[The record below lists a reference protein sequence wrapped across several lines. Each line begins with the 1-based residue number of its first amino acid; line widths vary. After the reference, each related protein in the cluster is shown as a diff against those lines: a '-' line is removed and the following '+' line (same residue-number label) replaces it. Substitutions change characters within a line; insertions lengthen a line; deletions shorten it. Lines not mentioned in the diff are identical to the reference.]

1 MRRSGRT
8 RLHRPAAA
16 SRARLRGEL
25 HVRRLQHPLPDLGGL
40 LLCLWCLSP
49 LSRLLGVAF
58 ENESLLTF
66 ADTLLKPFA
75 ILVVSEVFV
84 IGFGLLF
91 MLSPTRSIL
100 KVFRYTI
107 PVSLVG
113 LLAFAIALLIHS
125 GDTLHANFDNYVQDA
140 TGVPNATAAAEKSSG
155 FALAPFALGATLLAV
170 TWPCFSLP
178 YYLGSAYF
186 AGEVRNARRAQLLA
200 GPVTALVAVVG
211 SLILIW
217 LSLGRL
223 GGEFLG
229 AITSADPAALGFG
242 GSPTYME
249 VAAGSSG
256 STILG
261 ILILV
266 GFGSWLVPT
275 VPMSLLIM
283 SRCMFGW
290 SMDRIAPDA
299 LSKVSPRTG
308 APYVA
313 VGVVTLISA
322 VISYFWAYTDFFT
335 VVVGA
340 FAQIITLGIGC
351 LAVSLLPY
359 KRKDLYDTA
368 PIRGY
373 IGPIP
378 KLTLIGVL
386 GAIGAAL
393 IVINFARDESS
404 GVNPS
409 VAPTMFWISLAMFPF
424 RPPPLLRLGGHPSP
438 AGSGRETRDR
448 GDRTQ

>member
-1 MRRSGRT
+1 M
-8 RLHRPAAA
+8 
-16 SRARLRGEL
+16 
-25 HVRRLQHPLPDLGGL
+25 
-40 LLCLWCLSP
+40 
-49 LSRLLGVAF
+49 
-58 ENESLLTF
+58 
-66 ADTLLKPFA
+66 
-75 ILVVSEVFV
+75 
-84 IGFGLLF
+84 
-91 MLSPTRSIL
+91 
-100 KVFRYTI
+100 
-107 PVSLVG
+107 
-113 LLAFAIALLIHS
+113 
-125 GDTLHANFDNYVQDA
+125 
-140 TGVPNATAAAEKSSG
+140 
-155 FALAPFALGATLLAV
+155 
-170 TWPCFSLP
+170 
-178 YYLGSAYF
+178 
-186 AGEVRNARRAQLLA
+186 
-200 GPVTALVAVVG
+200 G

-322 VISYFWAYTDFFT
+322 VISYFSAYTDFFT

-359 KRKDLYDTA
+359 KRKDLFIYTA
-368 PIRGY
+368 PILRVHR
-373 IGPIP
+373 PDP
-378 KLTLIGVL
+378 E
-386 GAIGAAL
+386 ADADRR
-393 IVINFARDESS
+393 AR
-404 GVNPS
+404 
-409 VAPTMFWISLAMFPF
+409 
-424 RPPPLLRLGGHPSP
+424 
-438 AGSGRETRDR
+438 RDR
-448 GDRTQ
+448 RRADRHQLRPATSRRA